1 MPSALLAWRFFLTG
15 TIGHGNVPVIVAMNQ
30 EGNVPSIRDVAK
42 YVGCSTSTVSRVINR
57 RDAVDP
63 ETRRKVLDAVE
74 LLGFRPN
81 LVAKGLRVRRGN
93 LLGLVLPEV
102 STTVHSFITQHTLD
116 AAKQRGYNVVI
127 VNSHDDA
134 DLEERNVQDLLL
146 RNINGIIFCRVSDE
160 SRIVSKII
168 RERIPIVVIDR
179 AFELEN
185 VPNVVLD
192 NQKAGYLAGKHL
204 TGLNHRGIA
213 CVTGPMKITLCRER
227 MIGFR
232 KALAED
238 GIDLGSGCVFEGDF
252 GFVAGLEAL
261 QHFQEKLAGIT
272 AIWAMN
278 DMMAFGVLKG
288 LYQRGIKVPDDM
300 SVMGLDDHAFGI
312 MSTPSL
318 TTIHYPFKELAEKA
332 VEIVT
337 KQIESSAEAPET
349 ILLDPSLVVRHSTT
363 HYSQLTTG
371 GPDGN
376 QNHY

>member
-1 MPSALLAWRFFLTG
+1 M
-15 TIGHGNVPVIVAMNQ
+15 
-30 EGNVPSIRDVAK
+30 PSIRDVAK

-63 ETRRKVLDAVE
+63 ETRKKVLEAVE

-81 LVAKGLRVRRGN
+81 LVAKGLRVHRGN
-93 LLGLVLPEV
+93 LLGLVLPDV
-102 STTVHSFITQHTLD
+102 STTVHTFITQYALD

-127 VNSHDDA
+127 VNSHDDPG
-134 DLEERNVQDLLL
+134 LEERNVQDLLL

-160 SRIVSKII
+160 SRILRKIV
-168 RERIPIVVIDR
+168 REKIPIVVIDR
-179 AFELEN
+179 AFEREN

-204 TGLNHRGIA
+204 AGYHHRRIA

-232 KALAED
+232 KALAEE
-238 GIDLGSGCVFEGDF
+238 GIDLRPDCVFEGDF
-252 GFVAGLEAL
+252 SFKSGLDAL
-261 QHFQEKLAGIT
+261 QQFQKNKADVT

-288 LYQRGIKVPDDM
+288 LYQSGVKVPDDL
-300 SVMGLDDHAFGI
+300 SVMGLDDHVFGV

-318 TTIHYPFKELAEKA
+318 TTIHYPFKDLAEKA

-337 KQIESSAEAPET
+337 KRIESSTEAPET
-349 ILLDPSLVVRHSTT
+349 ILLEPSLIVRNSTAEAKELST
-363 HYSQLTTG
+363 
-371 GPDGN
+371 
-376 QNHY
+376 